1 MSLTKTVGFV
11 AVSTLALGGAAFGAE
26 LNNDMQAQIADLQAQ
41 IAELKGAQGGQWL
54 TEQRAAEI
62 RGIVTDVLADAETRS
77 SLQGAA
83 GSGYNGGFFLSSADG
98 NYSMK
103 INLLQQMRWTFND
116 QSDANDEQNSG
127 FTNNRTRLSFGGN
140 MGDSTWSYKIAY
152 YLGLANEGAGT
163 PDNYNGQNLADAS
176 VAKDFGNG
184 VSLTV
189 GQFKLPFSAEY
200 GLDAGNL
207 QFNDYSVV
215 NTNMGTGYGQG
226 LMLGYSAD
234 AIRAGVAYINAIDS
248 ANATWGVPTND
259 WAFSLRGEYK
269 LSGDWAQFND
279 GQSWKG
285 EGFGAVVG
293 IGYAAEQDNASGGA
307 PWKFTV
313 DGTVDFGGANVTA
326 AYYMNDDDAGTE
338 SNGFTLA
345 GGVFVADDFE
355 VVARYENAS
364 DLFTTDYN
372 TLTLGGNWYMAK
384 NSAKL
389 GLEFGYAFD
398 AIDAGAGSYA
408 GWVDSVGDDGE
419 WLLQAQMSFSF

>member
-1 MSLTKTVGFV
+1 
-11 AVSTLALGGAAFGAE
+11 
-26 LNNDMQAQIADLQAQ
+26 
-41 IAELKGAQGGQWL
+41 
-54 TEQRAAEI
+54 
-62 RGIVTDVLADAETRS
+62 VTDVLADAETRS

-83 GSGYNGGFFLSSADG
+83 GAGYNGGFFLSSADG

-127 FTNNRTRLSFGGN
+127 FTNNRTRLSFSGN
-140 MGDSTWSYKIAY
+140 MGDSSWSYKIAY
-152 YLGLANEGAGT
+152 YLGIANEGAGT
-163 PDNYNGQNLADAS
+163 PDNYNGQSLADAS

-248 ANATWGVPTND
+248 ANAAWGVPTND

-279 GQSWKG
+279 AQSWKG
-285 EGFGAVVG
+285 EGYAGMIGF
-293 IGYAAEQDNASGGA
+293 GYASQNFS
-307 PWKFTV
+307 
-313 DGTVDFGGANVTA
+313 
-326 AYYMNDDDAGTE
+326 DDLVG
-338 SNGFTLA
+338 
-345 GGVFVADDFE
+345 
-355 VVARYENAS
+355 RYENFDIDGGDEIS
-364 DLFTTDYN
+364 TFTV
-372 TLTLGGNWYMAK
+372 GGNYYMAK
-384 NSAKL
+384 NTAKL
-389 GLEFGYAFD
+389 GVELGFALDPLPVDATYANWL
-398 AIDAGAGSYA
+398 AS
-408 GWVDSVGDDGE
+408 SEDGE
-419 WLLQAQMSFSF
+419 WVLRGQMSFSF